1 MIRWWCI
8 FIFSIKWSHFAVE
21 QKLKRKQKLGYSRIG
36 FCNQFKFSYF
46 WICLI
51 MLTGIVLSF
60 EKLISVDEDE
70 FEIDLYSINRFTKTV
85 LRILNN
91 ELCTK
96 HDNIYERK
104 NLYNKFSIHLENRK
118 KIEHVQKCQHE
129 P

>member
-1 MIRWWCI
+1 
-8 FIFSIKWSHFAVE
+8 
-21 QKLKRKQKLGYSRIG
+21 
-36 FCNQFKFSYF
+36 
-46 WICLI
+46 

-104 NLYNKFSIHLENRK
+104 NLYNKFSIHLEKKK

>member
-1 MIRWWCI
+1 
-8 FIFSIKWSHFAVE
+8 
-21 QKLKRKQKLGYSRIG
+21 
-36 FCNQFKFSYF
+36 
-46 WICLI
+46 

-104 NLYNKFSIHLENRK
+104 NLYNKFSIHLENWK
-118 KIEHVQKCQHE
+118 KN
-129 P
+129 

>member
-1 MIRWWCI
+1 
-8 FIFSIKWSHFAVE
+8 
-21 QKLKRKQKLGYSRIG
+21 
-36 FCNQFKFSYF
+36 
-46 WICLI
+46 

-60 EKLISVDEDE
+60 KKLISVDEDE
-70 FEIDLYSINRFTKTV
+70 FEIDLYSVNRFTKTI